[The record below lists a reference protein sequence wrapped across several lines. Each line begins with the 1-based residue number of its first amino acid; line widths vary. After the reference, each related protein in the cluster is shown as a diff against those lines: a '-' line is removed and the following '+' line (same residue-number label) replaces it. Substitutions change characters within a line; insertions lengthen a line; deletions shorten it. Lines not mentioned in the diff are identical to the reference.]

1 MKQISKLELQKQK
14 WLTFEKS
21 DEKVVVDIKNALELS
36 KGIKVTMFTSA
47 GFTLNK
53 DTLVYEMPYTN
64 AEIKSV
70 LPLKSQLEKRG
81 YIVVDHSGILEKAM
95 HKQDEVEE
103 LKWRIQKAGEIK
115 KNPTTTKLSLGPF
128 KRDLKDFQQNIVK
141 HSIVAKHSANFSC
154 PGSGKTT
161 MIYATYSHQKYIE
174 KVVNKI
180 LVVCP
185 INAFEA
191 WETEYV
197 SCFNNK
203 PNSIRLNGQNRRR
216 GYDTKNDYELYLIN
230 HATLT
235 NDIDEIIRLLKSD
248 NFMLVLDESH
258 YVKNFSEQAT
268 WANSVLNIS
277 SFAKIRLISSG
288 TPAPNSEYDFWS
300 QFTFLMGTDEIL
312 GNRTRY
318 MTNMSNDYSKLQVLE
333 TINSLSHRV
342 TKGELDL
349 PKTIFI
355 PEPVEMAPIQKR
367 LYELI
372 ANQII
377 DEVSNLNV
385 SDTSIYLSICRAR
398 LIRLRQISSNPALL
412 IEAISE
418 IQLNNSSIDNK
429 TLYSQIVNYPDL
441 EISSKIAKTI
451 EIATR
456 LIKDKKRVVIWCDF
470 VLNIKYLYEY
480 FTKNN
485 IKTFHVF
492 GEIPKEATDEVGD
505 VLTREGQIAAFKE
518 NEASILIANPQT
530 MAEAVSLHHECH
542 SAIYMDRSFN
552 CAHWMQSKDRIHRV
566 GLPENTLTEYYIIQN
581 ENSIDEVI
589 NQRLNEKETAMNRI
603 LANEI
608 PVATGEFN
616 GRDFGEEDDFLAVLA
631 HLKQLRGE

>member
-1 MKQISKLELQKQK
+1 M
-14 WLTFEKS
+14 
-21 DEKVVVDIKNALELS
+21 
-36 KGIKVTMFTSA
+36 
-47 GFTLNK
+47 
-53 DTLVYEMPYTN
+53 
-64 AEIKSV
+64 
-70 LPLKSQLEKRG
+70 
-81 YIVVDHSGILEKAM
+81 
-95 HKQDEVEE
+95 
-103 LKWRIQKAGEIK
+103 
-115 KNPTTTKLSLGPF
+115 
-128 KRDLKDFQQNIVK
+128 K

-161 MIYATYSHQKYIE
+161 MIYATYSHQKHIE

-197 SCFNNK
+197 SCFDNK

-216 GYDTKNDYELYLIN
+216 GYDTKNEYELYLIN

-235 NDIDEIIRLLKSD
+235 NDIDEVIRLLKSD

-288 TPAPNSEYDFWS
+288 TPAPNSEFDFWS
-300 QFTFLMGTDEIL
+300 QFTFLMGTDEIF

-342 TKGELDL
+342 TKDELDL
-349 PKTIFI
+349 PDTIFTT
-355 PEPVEMAPIQKR
+355 EPVEMAPIQKH

-372 ANQII
+372 ANQIM
-377 DEVSNLNV
+377 DDVTNLNV
-385 SDTSIYLSICRAR
+385 SDTSIYLSLCRAR
-398 LIRLRQISSNPALL
+398 LIRLRQISTNPALL
-412 IEAISE
+412 IEATSD
-418 IQLNNSSIDNK
+418 IQLNNDSIDSK
-429 TLYSQIVNYPDL
+429 TLYDQIANYSDL
-441 EISSKIAKTI
+441 EMSSKLAKTI

-456 LIKDKKRVVIWCDF
+456 LVKEKKRVVIWCDF

-505 VLTREGQIAAFKE
+505 VLTRESQIAAFKE
-518 NEASILIANPQT
+518 NKASILIANPQT

-566 GLPENTLTEYYIIQN
+566 GLPKNTLTEYYIIQN

-603 LANEI
+603 LANEL

-616 GRDFGEEDDFLAVLA
+616 GVDFGEEDDFLAVLA
-631 HLKQLRGE
+631 HIKQLRGE

>member
-1 MKQISKLELQKQK
+1 MKQIDKLELQKQK
-14 WLTFEKS
+14 WLTFEMTG
-21 DEKVVVDIKNALELS
+21 ENVVVNIKNALELS
-36 KGIKVTMFTSA
+36 KGIKVTMFTSV

-53 DTLVYEMPYTN
+53 DSLLYEMPYTN
-64 AEIKSV
+64 KEIKSV
-70 LPLKSQLEKRG
+70 LPLKSQLEKLG
-81 YIVVDHSGILEKAM
+81 YTVVDHSGILEKAM

-103 LKWRIQKAGEIK
+103 LKWRIQKAREIK

-128 KRDLKDFQQNIVK
+128 CRELKDFQQNIVK

-161 MIYATYSHQKYIE
+161 MIYATYSYQKHIE

-197 SCFNNK
+197 GCFNNK

-216 GYDTKNDYELYLIN
+216 GYDTNNVYELYLIN

-235 NDIDEIIRLLKSD
+235 NDIDEIIGLLRAD
-248 NFMLVLDESH
+248 DFMLVLDESH

-268 WANSVLNIS
+268 WANSVLKIS

-288 TPAPNSEYDFWS
+288 TPAPNSEFDFWS
-300 QFTFLMGTDEIL
+300 QFTFLMGADEIL

-318 MTNMSNDYSKLQVLE
+318 TTNMSNDYSKLQVLD

-349 PKTIFI
+349 PDAIFTV
-355 PEPVEMAPIQKR
+355 EPVEMAPIQKH

-418 IQLNNSSIDNK
+418 IHLNNSTIDNK
-429 TLYSQIVNYPDL
+429 TLYSQIVNYTNL
-441 EISSKIAKTI
+441 EMSSKLAKTI

-456 LIKDKKRVVIWCDF
+456 LVKEKKRVVIWCDF
-470 VLNIKYLYEY
+470 ILNIKYLYEY
-480 FTKNN
+480 FTENN

-542 SAIYMDRSFN
+542 AAIYMDRSFN

-581 ENSIDEVI
+581 KNSIDEVI
-589 NQRLNEKETAMNRI
+589 NQRLNEKETVMNRI

-616 GRDFGEEDDFLAVLA
+616 GVDFGEEDDFLAVLA
-631 HLKQLRGE
+631 HIKQLRGE